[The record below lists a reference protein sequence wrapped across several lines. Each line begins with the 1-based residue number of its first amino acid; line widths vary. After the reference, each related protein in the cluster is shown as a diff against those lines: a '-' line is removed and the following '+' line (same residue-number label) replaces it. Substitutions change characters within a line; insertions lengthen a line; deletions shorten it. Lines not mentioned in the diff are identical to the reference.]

1 MAQTKMSH
9 NVEYDELVSE
19 MEEAPSFASSIPVP
33 NVQEMVRNNPL
44 QVPQRYVRS
53 REELDKVSH
62 MPHLSSKVPFI
73 DLALLS
79 RGNKEELLKLDLAC
93 KEWGF
98 FQIVNHGVQKEL
110 LQKMKDAASEF
121 FELPAEEKKKYAMD
135 SSDIQ
140 GYGQAYVVSEE
151 QTLDWSDALMLV
163 TYPTRYRKLQFWPKT
178 PEGFKEIIE
187 AYASEVRR
195 VSQELLSLLSVIM
208 GMQKHVLLELHQESL
223 QALRVNYYPPC
234 STPEQVLG
242 LSPHSDANT
251 ITLLMQDDDITGLE
265 IRHQGGWVPVTPISD
280 ALVVNVGD
288 VIEEAPTLAPSIPLE
303 NVQEMVRNDPFHVPI
318 GYVTSQEEL
327 EKANYMPHLS
337 SEIPV
342 IDLALLSNGNKEELL
357 KFDVAC
363 KEWGFFQIVNH
374 GVQTELMQK
383 MKDAASEFFNLP
395 IEEKNKYAMVSSE
408 TKGYGK
414 GCVVS
419 GEQTLDWSDSLILIT
434 YPTQYR
440 KLQFW
445 PKTPEGFMEIIE
457 AYASEVRRVGEEL
470 LSSMSVIM
478 GMRKHVLFGLHK
490 ESYQVLRLNYYPP
503 CSTPEQ
509 VQGLSPHSDT
519 SSITLL
525 MQDDDVTGLEI
536 RHQGGWVPVN
546 PIPDALVVNVGDV
559 TEIWSNGK
567 YKSVEH
573 RAMTN
578 KNKERISYGLF
589 LCPQHDVEVEPLD
602 HMIDSHNPKLF
613 QKVRYGDYLRQSLK
627 RKLEGKTHLNEAKLK
642 ESDLRNQDD

>member
-1 MAQTKMSH
+1 MSL
-9 NVEYDELVSE
+9 NVDDDELVSE
-19 MEEAPSFASSIPVP
+19 MDEAPSFASSLPVP

-44 QVPQRYVRS
+44 QVPERYARS
-53 REELDKVSH
+53 QEELEKVNH
-62 MPHLSSKVPFI
+62 MPHLSSEVPVI

-79 RGNKEELLKLDLAC
+79 NGNKEELLKLDVAC

-288 VIEEAPTLAPSIPLE
+288 VIE
-303 NVQEMVRNDPFHVPI
+303 
-318 GYVTSQEEL
+318 
-327 EKANYMPHLS
+327 
-337 SEIPV
+337 
-342 IDLALLSNGNKEELL
+342 
-357 KFDVAC
+357 
-363 KEWGFFQIVNH
+363 
-374 GVQTELMQK
+374 
-383 MKDAASEFFNLP
+383 
-395 IEEKNKYAMVSSE
+395 
-408 TKGYGK
+408 
-414 GCVVS
+414 
-419 GEQTLDWSDSLILIT
+419 
-434 YPTQYR
+434 
-440 KLQFW
+440 
-445 PKTPEGFMEIIE
+445 
-457 AYASEVRRVGEEL
+457 
-470 LSSMSVIM
+470 
-478 GMRKHVLFGLHK
+478 
-490 ESYQVLRLNYYPP
+490 
-503 CSTPEQ
+503 
-509 VQGLSPHSDT
+509 
-519 SSITLL
+519 
-525 MQDDDVTGLEI
+525 
-536 RHQGGWVPVN
+536 
-546 PIPDALVVNVGDV
+546 
-559 TEIWSNGK
+559 IWSNGK

-573 RAMTN
+573 RAVTN
-578 KNKERISYGLF
+578 KNKRRISYALF
-589 LCPQHDVEVEPLD
+589 LCPQDDVEVEPLD
-602 HMIDSHNPKLF
+602 YMIDSHNPKLY
-613 QKVRYGDYLRQSLK
+613 QKVRYGDYLRQSMK
-627 RKLEGKTHLNEAKLK
+627 RKMEGKAHIDVAMTEDS
-642 ESDLRNQDD
+642 ESDMRNKDE

>member
-1 MAQTKMSH
+1 MSL
-9 NVEYDELVSE
+9 NVDE
-19 MEEAPSFASSIPVP
+19 
-33 NVQEMVRNNPL
+33 
-44 QVPQRYVRS
+44 
-53 REELDKVSH
+53 D
-62 MPHLSSKVPFI
+62 
-73 DLALLS
+73 
-79 RGNKEELLKLDLAC
+79 
-93 KEWGF
+93 
-98 FQIVNHGVQKEL
+98 
-110 LQKMKDAASEF
+110 
-121 FELPAEEKKKYAMD
+121 
-135 SSDIQ
+135 
-140 GYGQAYVVSEE
+140 
-151 QTLDWSDALMLV
+151 LV
-163 TYPTRYRKLQFWPKT
+163 T
-178 PEGFKEIIE
+178 E
-187 AYASEVRR
+187 
-195 VSQELLSLLSVIM
+195 M
-208 GMQKHVLLELHQESL
+208 
-223 QALRVNYYPPC
+223 
-234 STPEQVLG
+234 
-242 LSPHSDANT
+242 
-251 ITLLMQDDDITGLE
+251 
-265 IRHQGGWVPVTPISD
+265 
-280 ALVVNVGD
+280 
-288 VIEEAPTLAPSIPLE
+288 EEAPTLAPSIPLE
-303 NVQEMVRNDPFHVPI
+303 NVQEMVRNDPLHVPI

-408 TKGYGK
+408 THGYGK

-419 GEQTLDWSDSLILIT
+419 GEQTLDW
-434 YPTQYR
+434 
-440 KLQFW
+440 
-445 PKTPEGFMEIIE
+445 EIIE

-470 LSSMSVIM
+470 LSSI
-478 GMRKHVLFGLHK
+478 
-490 ESYQVLRLNYYPP
+490 
-503 CSTPEQ
+503 TPEQ

>member
-1 MAQTKMSH
+1 MSL
-9 NVEYDELVSE
+9 NVDE
-19 MEEAPSFASSIPVP
+19 
-33 NVQEMVRNNPL
+33 
-44 QVPQRYVRS
+44 
-53 REELDKVSH
+53 D
-62 MPHLSSKVPFI
+62 
-73 DLALLS
+73 
-79 RGNKEELLKLDLAC
+79 
-93 KEWGF
+93 
-98 FQIVNHGVQKEL
+98 
-110 LQKMKDAASEF
+110 
-121 FELPAEEKKKYAMD
+121 
-135 SSDIQ
+135 
-140 GYGQAYVVSEE
+140 
-151 QTLDWSDALMLV
+151 LV
-163 TYPTRYRKLQFWPKT
+163 T
-178 PEGFKEIIE
+178 E
-187 AYASEVRR
+187 
-195 VSQELLSLLSVIM
+195 M
-208 GMQKHVLLELHQESL
+208 
-223 QALRVNYYPPC
+223 
-234 STPEQVLG
+234 
-242 LSPHSDANT
+242 
-251 ITLLMQDDDITGLE
+251 
-265 IRHQGGWVPVTPISD
+265 
-280 ALVVNVGD
+280 
-288 VIEEAPTLAPSIPLE
+288 EEAPTLAPSIPLE
-303 NVQEMVRNDPFHVPI
+303 NVQEMVRNDPLHVPI

-408 TKGYGK
+408 THGYGK

-470 LSSMSVIM
+470 LSSI
-478 GMRKHVLFGLHK
+478 
-490 ESYQVLRLNYYPP
+490 
-503 CSTPEQ
+503 TPEQ

>member
-1 MAQTKMSH
+1 MSL
-9 NVEYDELVSE
+9 NVDE
-19 MEEAPSFASSIPVP
+19 
-33 NVQEMVRNNPL
+33 
-44 QVPQRYVRS
+44 
-53 REELDKVSH
+53 D
-62 MPHLSSKVPFI
+62 
-73 DLALLS
+73 
-79 RGNKEELLKLDLAC
+79 
-93 KEWGF
+93 
-98 FQIVNHGVQKEL
+98 
-110 LQKMKDAASEF
+110 
-121 FELPAEEKKKYAMD
+121 
-135 SSDIQ
+135 
-140 GYGQAYVVSEE
+140 
-151 QTLDWSDALMLV
+151 LV
-163 TYPTRYRKLQFWPKT
+163 T
-178 PEGFKEIIE
+178 E
-187 AYASEVRR
+187 
-195 VSQELLSLLSVIM
+195 M
-208 GMQKHVLLELHQESL
+208 
-223 QALRVNYYPPC
+223 
-234 STPEQVLG
+234 
-242 LSPHSDANT
+242 
-251 ITLLMQDDDITGLE
+251 
-265 IRHQGGWVPVTPISD
+265 
-280 ALVVNVGD
+280 
-288 VIEEAPTLAPSIPLE
+288 EEAPTLAPSIPLE

-408 TKGYGK
+408 TQGYGK

-419 GEQTLDWSDSLILIT
+419 GEQTLDW
-434 YPTQYR
+434 
-440 KLQFW
+440 
-445 PKTPEGFMEIIE
+445 EIIE

>member
-1 MAQTKMSH
+1 MSH

-288 VIEEAPTLAPSIPLE
+288 VIE
-303 NVQEMVRNDPFHVPI
+303 
-318 GYVTSQEEL
+318 
-327 EKANYMPHLS
+327 
-337 SEIPV
+337 
-342 IDLALLSNGNKEELL
+342 
-357 KFDVAC
+357 
-363 KEWGFFQIVNH
+363 
-374 GVQTELMQK
+374 
-383 MKDAASEFFNLP
+383 
-395 IEEKNKYAMVSSE
+395 
-408 TKGYGK
+408 
-414 GCVVS
+414 
-419 GEQTLDWSDSLILIT
+419 
-434 YPTQYR
+434 
-440 KLQFW
+440 
-445 PKTPEGFMEIIE
+445 
-457 AYASEVRRVGEEL
+457 
-470 LSSMSVIM
+470 
-478 GMRKHVLFGLHK
+478 
-490 ESYQVLRLNYYPP
+490 
-503 CSTPEQ
+503 
-509 VQGLSPHSDT
+509 
-519 SSITLL
+519 
-525 MQDDDVTGLEI
+525 
-536 RHQGGWVPVN
+536 
-546 PIPDALVVNVGDV
+546 
-559 TEIWSNGK
+559 IWSNGK

-573 RAMTN
+573 RAVTN
-578 KNKERISYGLF
+578 KNKRRISYALF
-589 LCPQHDVEVEPLD
+589 LCPQDDVEVEPLD
-602 HMIDSHNPKLF
+602 YMIDSHNPKLY
-613 QKVRYGDYLRQSLK
+613 QKVRYGDYLRQSMK
-627 RKLEGKTHLNEAKLK
+627 RKMEGKAHIDVAMTEDS
-642 ESDLRNQDD
+642 ESDMRNKDE